1 MRLLQQ
7 ILFIFFAALLLEFFL
22 PWWSIAIAGF
32 FGGLFLHSGKNF
44 LAGFIAIVVLWLTY
58 LIWLDVN
65 SLATLSDRVAAIFKL
80 NKELLIT
87 ITTLLGG
94 VGGGLSALT
103 GSYLRQPKKK
113 NLYY

>member
-32 FGGLFLHSGKNF
+32 CGGIFLHSGKNF
-44 LAGFIAIVVLWLTY
+44 LSGFIAISALWLGY
-58 LIWLDVN
+58 ILWIN
-65 SLATLSDRVAAIFKL
+65 SESLAPLADRVAAVFNV
-80 NKELLIT
+80 NKTILISL
-87 ITTLLGG
+87 TTLIGG
-94 VGGGLSALT
+94 LGGGLAALT